1 MVEWVISNL
10 LAIFTSFALQVHYFT
25 SSCQSIFCYDIWM
38 VSFVFVLPVLGT
50 TALTPTYN
58 TVFKGSFLPFQF
70 YQTRPKKTPHFAS
83 EVLPQ
88 LPSTLWRDLSFSE
101 VFNKHCKDH
110 NKCAV
115 CLQKKLLTLQFILVW
130 NNFITTILLHH
141 LSFRRVWTVIFLAI
155 SVNSFFALIK
165 QLFQRQKYVRPPYLF
180 QASLSMYP
188 LYWQDIPS
196 VPLWRLLK
204 ISTVL

>member
-70 YQTRPKKTPHFAS
+70 YQTRSKKTPHFAS

-101 VFNKHCKDH
+101 VFMHNICCAKTTTNVQYVCKRNYSH
-110 NKCAV
+110 FS
-115 CLQKKLLTLQFILVW
+115 LFW
-130 NNFITTILLHH
+130 FETT
-141 LSFRRVWTVIFLAI
+141 S
-155 SVNSFFALIK
+155 
-165 QLFQRQKYVRPPYLF
+165 
-180 QASLSMYP
+180 
-188 LYWQDIPS
+188 
-196 VPLWRLLK
+196 
-204 ISTVL
+204 

>member
-70 YQTRPKKTPHFAS
+70 YQTRPKKNPTFCKWSAS
-83 EVLPQ
+83 SV
-88 LPSTLWRDLSFSE
+88 T
-101 VFNKHCKDH
+101 KHT
-110 NKCAV
+110 V
-115 CLQKKLLTLQFILVW
+115 EGPLIFRSLQQTLQRPQQMCSMFAKE
-130 NNFITTILLHH
+130 ITHT
-141 LSFRRVWTVIFLAI
+141 
-155 SVNSFFALIK
+155 SVYFGLK
-165 QLFQRQKYVRPPYLF
+165 QLHNNYSITPFVFP
-180 QASLSMYP
+180 
-188 LYWQDIPS
+188 
-196 VPLWRLLK
+196 
-204 ISTVL
+204 